1 MMENIN
7 TQELAAHHVSPNLI
21 DGIPGDHPGD
31 PERDRAQRN

>member
-21 DGIPGDHPGD
+21 DGIPGD